1 MHLGPVPDGLS
12 CQAAEV
18 GRSFR
23 IARHGA
29 AFATDGEGLI
39 VEPIAGKLAFRSHQ
53 MWDVSIENLIP
64 RSPICL

>member
-1 MHLGPVPDGLS
+1 VHILIDLS
-12 CQAAEV
+12 ASDFNQELDQ
-18 GRSFR
+18 S
-23 IARHGA
+23 
-29 AFATDGEGLI
+29 